1 MIGKRKL
8 RTLEWR
14 IHGLSICTRCTLQW
28 VRQVMMQRQSKST
41 QAGQVLCLI
50 LLIDSLLPSETL
62 HSLVVVSLLLI
73 SFFCISLLFNYPY
86 QLWFE
91 QKIIIIHIS
100 HVSKYLPQL
109 TKAHAQALAHE
120 TI

>member
-41 QAGQVLCLI
+41 QAGQVLCRI

-73 SFFCISLLFNYPY
+73 SFFVFLLFNYPY

-91 QKIIIIHIS
+91 QKKKKLSIS
-100 HVSKYLPQL
+100 VMYQNTTPSLNNFDSL
-109 TKAHAQALAHE
+109 L
-120 TI
+120 